1 MAVPTP
7 LPPSLRRGLV
17 AFSGSLFINN
27 KTWDSGTAHTYQPAH
42 EVLSSLPLQVM
53 LYFNVYYFPVWCLAE
68 GIMLHLKY
76 HLLPW
81 HYQLLLVT
89 AFLILSLAEGS
100 RLYLGYLG
108 NLQEKVPELA
118 GFLLLSFLIQLPLLL
133 FLLTDSQVIHLPLEV
148 PMHSLFLAFLLI
160 EIVAAFLALRTMTKQ
175 LAAQFYLRQ
184 FQEGGRGR
192 LELGDTGGQAA
203 EMGRCCRTPPLH
215 TAGPGWEH

>member
-1 MAVPTP
+1 MAAPTP

-27 KTWDSGTAHTYQPAH
+27 KTWDSGT
-42 EVLSSLPLQVM
+42 VLSSLPLQMM

-81 HYQLLLVT
+81 HYQFLLVT

-133 FLLTDSQVIHLPLEV
+133 FLLTDIQVIHLPLEV
-148 PMHSLFLAFLLI
+148 PMHSLFLVFLLL
-160 EIVAAFLALRTMTKQ
+160 EMVAAFLALRIMTKQ

-184 FQEGGRGR
+184 FLEGGGDCEHLSVEEVLSAQASS
-192 LELGDTGGQAA
+192 LES
-203 EMGRCCRTPPLH
+203 
-215 TAGPGWEH
+215 

>member
-1 MAVPTP
+1 MAASTP

-17 AFSGSLFINN
+17 AFSGSLFISN
-27 KTWDSGTAHTYQPAH
+27 KTWDSGT
-42 EVLSSLPLQVM
+42 VLSSLPLQVM
-53 LYFNVYYFPVWCLAE
+53 LYFNVYYFPIWCLAE

-81 HYQLLLVT
+81 HYQFLLVT
-89 AFLILSLAEGS
+89 AFLILSLTEGS

-133 FLLTDSQVIHLPLEV
+133 FLLMDSQVIHLPLEV
-148 PMHSLFLAFLLI
+148 PMHILFLTFLLA

-184 FQEGGRGR
+184 FQEGGRSR
-192 LELGDTGGQAA
+192 LGPGSTGGHAA
-203 EMGRCCRTPPLH
+203 EMG
-215 TAGPGWEH
+215 